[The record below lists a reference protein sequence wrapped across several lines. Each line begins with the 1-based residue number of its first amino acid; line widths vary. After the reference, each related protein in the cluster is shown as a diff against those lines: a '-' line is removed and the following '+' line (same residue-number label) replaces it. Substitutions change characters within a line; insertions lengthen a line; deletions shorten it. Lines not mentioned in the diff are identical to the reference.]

1 MELLEGLGITNTILF
16 TILIIVAVLLVGYYY
31 RVEIKTKWNEL
42 TGSGKPEN
50 MSQLARNGN

>member
-50 MSQLARNGN
+50 IL